1 MFDSMI
7 EGMLTIMF
15 EAFGLGLLAQS
26 SLLLAG
32 LMVYWVKFPRR
43 VVGAL
48 AGFGAGAML
57 SAISFD
63 LLPESKS
70 LESWQLGLWMMVGV
84 AIFLVGDTIVERK
97 FGSEGVG
104 GSMGIIVGSVVDGV
118 PESMIF
124 GIQLAAGI
132 PVSISFLGAVFV
144 SNIPQAVGPSADLA
158 AAGWQRARLGR
169 VWLLVVLGCGVAAA
183 LGYLAVDVS
192 SAVQGDRLAALAAG
206 GLLAMLTNSLIP
218 FAYERGGQIAGVAT
232 VVGFCISLMGT

>member
-1 MFDSMI
+1 MFK
-7 EGMLTIMF
+7 
-15 EAFGLGLLAQS
+15 AFGLGLISQS

-32 LMVYWVKFPRR
+32 LMVYWLKFPRR

-63 LLPESKS
+63 LLAETKS
-70 LESWQLGLWMMVGV
+70 LEAWQLGLWMMIGV
-84 AIFLVGDTIVERK
+84 ATFLVGDMIVDRK
-97 FGSEGVG
+97 FGDEGVG

-118 PESMIF
+118 PESTIF

-158 AAGWQRARLGR
+158 AAGWPRVRVGR
-169 VWLLVVLGCGVAAA
+169 IWSLVVLGCGVAAA
-183 LGYLAVDVS
+183 LGYLAVDIS
-192 SAVQGDRLAALAAG
+192 PAIQGDRLAALAAG

-218 FAYERGGQIAGVAT
+218 FAYERGGELAGVAT
-232 VVGFCISLMGT
+232 VVGFCVSLMGT